1 MNRRSKRLDLLKAK
15 REVVNTETIKR
26 EKTKTLKKSKSK
38 DKCCDDCEEGKSCK
52 DNAENLKI
60 IPIRPEESAR
70 RKDLRELHPNLPDVY
85 KGQLIALVAPIRS
98 SKSTTWN
105 NFLHNENFYKDLFND
120 VFIISN
126 TIATDATSRFSYKQF
141 KNTCFEIYKDSII
154 DGIVKQ
160 QRAKIDNDEEDTSYC
175 LILDDLLGQF
185 PKNGRKGAGAVHFST
200 RFRHYVKPNS
210 GDPCLVLY
218 STQRYFD
225 LNRIVR
231 NNATGLL
238 FSGNIKSRKEWES
251 IMDDYADTFGG
262 RAKFEEMIKIVQSEP
277 YTWLYLRLDTQPPQ
291 ALKNFQEQLFP

>member
-1 MNRRSKRLDLLKAK
+1 MKTRREAALERRRKKKELI
-15 REVVNTETIKR
+15 NTETINR
-26 EKTKTLKKSKSK
+26 EDNSKTKK
-38 DKCCDDCEEGKSCK
+38 GKALNNGRDAGLEITK
-52 DNAENLKI
+52 QGAEKLQI
-60 IPIRPEESAR
+60 IPIRPEEGAR

-85 KGQLIALVAPIRS
+85 SGQLIALVAPIRS

-141 KNTCFEIYKDSII
+141 KNTCYEIYNDSII
-154 DGIVKQ
+154 NGIVKQ
-160 QRAKIDNDEEDTSYC
+160 QRAKIDNDEEDTSYA

-185 PKNGRKGAGAVHFST
+185 PKNGRKGAAAIHFST

-225 LNRIVR
+225 LSRIVR

-262 RAKFEEMIKIVQSEP
+262 RQRFEEMIKRVQEVP
-277 YTWLYLRLDTQPPQ
+277 YTWLYLRLDTKPPQ
-291 ALKNFQEQLFP
+291 ALMNFQEQLYP